1 MHPRTEPD
9 TARKQA
15 RSKPTWASVKAKLAR
30 LDKLALIGLI
40 QALYAAD
47 KDNQLFLHTRF
58 GLSEDVLKPY
68 KQTLDRWLW
77 PDVLRNQVPSVAN
90 AKKAI
95 SGYRMAVGDPAGLA
109 ELTVFYCEKAIGF
122 CESVGYQ
129 DVGFYNALVRMFE
142 QAIQAAH
149 QLPPD
154 DCEAIMARLESV
166 RSDSEC
172 LGYGVGDDLEVLLEK
187 YDKE

>member
-9 TARKQA
+9 MARKQA
-15 RSKPTWASVKAKLAR
+15 RSKPTWASVKGKLAS

-40 QALYAAD
+40 QDLYAAD

-68 KQTLDRWLW
+68 KQTLNRWLW
-77 PDVLRNQVPSVAN
+77 PNVLRNQVPSVAN

-154 DCEAIMARLESV
+154 DCEAIMDRLESV